1 MSPPGAP
8 GEAANGTNTG
18 ARGRVPGDR
27 SAAVLVGAP
36 VPVPVPV
43 PLALYQA
50 LPVALYTALSVALS
64 VALYVS
70 APVAVPEEPSPCPV
84 P

>member
-1 MSPPGAP
+1 MISMSPPGAP

-27 SAAVLVGAP
+27 SATVLVGAP
-36 VPVPVPV
+36 VPVPVP
-43 PLALYQA
+43 LALYEV
-50 LPVALYTALSVALS
+50 LPVALYVALS

-70 APVAVPEEPSPCPV
+70 VPVAVPEEPPPCPV

>member
-27 SAAVLVGAP
+27 SATVLVGAP
-36 VPVPVPV
+36 VPVPVP
-43 PLALYQA
+43 LALY
-50 LPVALYTALSVALS
+50 VALYVALS

-70 APVAVPEEPSPCPV
+70 VPVAVPEEPSPCPV

>member
-1 MSPPGAP
+1 MISMSPPGAP

-27 SAAVLVGAP
+27 SATVLVGAP
-36 VPVPVPV
+36 VPVP
-43 PLALYQA
+43 LALYEV
-50 LPVALYTALSVALS
+50 LPVALYVALS

>member
-18 ARGRVPGDR
+18 ARAGVPGDR
-27 SAAVLVGAP
+27 RAAVLVG
-36 VPVPVPV
+36 VPVP
-43 PLALYQA
+43 AS
-50 LPVALYTALSVALS
+50 LSVALS
-64 VALYVS
+64 VCV
-70 APVAVPEEPSPCPV
+70 PVAVPEEPLPCSV